1 MSVSSTNHTPSRIP
15 DRCPTHKNQRQR
27 ILERLIAARGGEVP
41 SSELAE
47 VSLQYNARVSE
58 LREAGFVIISRVE
71 VRDGVKHGRTIDA
84 SGRNLART
92 NCCHVSCCR
101 NRSRHAR
108 P

>member
-15 DRCPTHKNQRQR
+15 DRCPKHKNQRQR

-71 VRDGVKHGRTIDA
+71 VRDRVKHGFFRLHQCPSLQNGA
-84 SGRNLART
+84 RSGQEGRR
-92 NCCHVSCCR
+92 
-101 NRSRHAR
+101 
-108 P
+108 